1 MLLRCNSL
9 MMNKFYPINTVF
21 LSIIAFTLLSCSEKV
36 IQPEEIPQ
44 AKNEVVVEDT
54 SKADARQEKYQQG
67 ITSMSVGDYAGA
79 QRIFSE
85 FIRANP
91 QMAGAFTNLALIH
104 FVNQEYDRALK
115 LVGRAI
121 ELNNLQAQAYNL
133 RAQLLIINKKVLEAR
148 DDYIRAIELNPQ
160 YTNAQYNLALL
171 YDVYL
176 QDVNLAIQH
185 YEIYMSLIEQPDETT
200 QSWVERLKRTLKNG

>member
-9 MMNKFYPINTVF
+9 IMNKVYLLNTVF

-36 IQPEEIPQ
+36 IQPEELQQ
-44 AKNEVVVEDT
+44 AEIEVVVEDT
-54 SKADARQEKYQQG
+54 SEADARQEKYQQG
-67 ITSMSVGDYAGA
+67 ITAMSIRDYAGA
-79 QRIFSE
+79 QRIFSV

-91 QMAGAFTNLALIH
+91 QMAGAYTNLALIH
-104 FVNQEYDRALK
+104 FANQEYDQALK

-148 DDYIRAIELNPQ
+148 DDYIRAIELNPK

-176 QDVNLAIQH
+176 QDVKLAVQH
-185 YEIYMSLIEQPDETT
+185 YEIYMSLIDQSDETT
-200 QSWVERLKRTLKNG
+200 QSWIERLKRTLGNG